1 MPQSL
6 TNVAQAAMDM
16 FYQDFA
22 PRDNFFDLSDFKFHA
37 ANYYCQT
44 LNQLYQISR
53 AQNKVQD
60 GFSNINIP
68 AAWLISEVLT
78 TSKDD
83 TECAYFVTPNY
94 GIYAFDFDAFANGL
108 PRAITVNAEKNKVKF
123 NLIKISNNEID
134 FVKQAPTTSDAFYWV
149 APENKIVFTKDV
161 KEVKVWYVPAVS
173 ADDETC
179 VLSDNIV
186 ADVIKNTVMIMLQAK
201 NGNIIQEMNDG
212 NKNVTLEGQVNPN
225 SIKNTHN

>member
-22 PRDNFFDLSDFKFHA
+22 PRDAFFTLPDFKFHA

-68 AAWLISEVLT
+68 AAWLVSEEIEAT
-78 TSKDD
+78 KDD
-83 TECAYFVTPNY
+83 KECGYFATPQYN
-94 GIYAFDFDAFANGL
+94 IFSFDFDAFANGL
-108 PRAITVNAEKNKVKF
+108 SRVIAIKDAKLKTTP
-123 NLIKISNNEID
+123 NLIKISNNEVD
-134 FVKQAPTTSDAFYWV
+134 FVNQAPVTNDVFYWL
-149 APENKIVFTKDV
+149 APENKIFFTKKV
-161 KEVKVWYVPAVS
+161 KIKVWYVPAVS

-212 NKNVTLEGQVNPN
+212 NKNLTLEGQSNPN
-225 SIKNTHN
+225 ATK